1 MKKVVI
7 YTSST
12 CSHCHHAME
21 YMDSKNIPY
30 EEKNVSKAPE
40 EKKKKIKKKILGV
53 PAIYIDDELIMG
65 FDEAKI
71 NELLGI

>member
-21 YMDSKNIPY
+21 YLDSKNVPY
-30 EEKNVSKAPE
+30 EEKNVSLDPE
-40 EKKKKIKKKILGV
+40 ARKFLMQNKIMGV
-53 PAIYIDDELIMG
+53 PAIYIDEELVMG
-65 FDEAKI
+65 FDQAKI
-71 NELLGI
+71 VSLLGL

>member
-21 YMDSKNIPY
+21 YLDSKNIPY
-30 EEKNVSKAPE
+30 EEKNVSKDPE
-40 EKKKKIKKKILGV
+40 ARKYLLQKKILGV

>member
-21 YMDSKNIPY
+21 YFDSKNVAY
-30 EEKNVSKAPE
+30 EEKNVSLDPE
-40 EKKKKIKKKILGV
+40 ARKFLMKNKILGV
-53 PAIYIDDELIMG
+53 PAIYIDDELVMG
-65 FDEAKI
+65 FDQAKI
-71 NELLGI
+71 DELLGL

>member
-21 YMDSKNIPY
+21 YLDSKNVPY
-30 EEKNVSKAPE
+30 EEKNVSLDPE
-40 EKKKKIKKKILGV
+40 ARKFLMQNKIMGV
-53 PAIYIDDELIMG
+53 PAIYIDEELVMG
-65 FDEAKI
+65 FDQAKI
-71 NELLGI
+71 DSLLGL